1 MAPEFE
7 HEEVIVSVRYML
19 IEYFKKIVEEM
30 RKHFFFA
37 SLLEKKCLIYIWKG
51 AATEKLV
58 FIHKNE
64 NGVQTLVYCEETPV
78 DLFTKLNNL
87 AYLQL

>member
-30 RKHFFFA
+30 RKNFFFA
-37 SLLEKKCLIYIWKG
+37 LLLEKKCLIYI
-51 AATEKLV
+51 
-58 FIHKNE
+58 
-64 NGVQTLVYCEETPV
+64 
-78 DLFTKLNNL
+78 
-87 AYLQL
+87 

>member
-19 IEYFKKIVEEM
+19 IEYLKKIVEEM

-37 SLLEKKCLIYIWKG
+37 SILEKKCFIYI
-51 AATEKLV
+51 
-58 FIHKNE
+58 
-64 NGVQTLVYCEETPV
+64 
-78 DLFTKLNNL
+78 
-87 AYLQL
+87 